1 MNFVRCGLPALL
13 LFATAP
19 VHAARYA
26 VVPGESAL
34 TFTGAYENEA
44 FEGRF
49 ARFTAD
55 VSIDAANPAA
65 TSIAAEIDIAS
76 VDTQNAERDETLAT
90 PDFFDVARFPK
101 ARFRTKAC
109 RGAAPRY
116 VCDAEL
122 TIRDRTRPVAFPF
135 TLSKRAD
142 GRATLTAQVVLE
154 RLAFDVGRGD
164 WSDTAL
170 IADEVTVRVA
180 LVLAPKP

>member
-1 MNFVRCGLPALL
+1 MNIVRCAALALL
-13 LFATAP
+13 LSATAAA
-19 VHAARYA
+19 HAARYA
-26 VVPGESAL
+26 IVPGKSSL
-34 TFTGAYENEA
+34 TFTGAYEGEP

-55 VSIDAANPAA
+55 VSIDAGNPAA
-65 TSIAAEIDIAS
+65 TSVAAEIDVAS

-101 ARFRTKAC
+101 ARFRTTAC
-109 RGAAPRY
+109 RGAAPRF
-116 VCDAEL
+116 VCDGRL
-122 TIRDRTRPVAFPF
+122 TIRDRTRPIAFPF
-135 TLSKRAD
+135 TIATRAD
-142 GRATLTAQVVLE
+142 GRTTLTARVVLE